1 MSPRALILGVVFLSV
16 VLLLLGLAAWTL
28 SDEARHERRLRARV
42 KMLAGSVVDDEPSI
56 SLLRQSYLQQL
67 SSWERWF
74 EFFGPLQPLRALL
87 EQAGMPRPAYQLLLL
102 MLVLGLGAGLLTW
115 LAFELPAVAIP
126 PSVVLAASLPL
137 VLLKVRKQ
145 KRMQQVEQ
153 ELPDVLSMLARSLR
167 AGLPLA
173 QALKIVADDMD
184 GVVPKEFGVV
194 YTDLNYG
201 GEIRAALDGLSERV
215 PSPTIATLNT
225 AIMIQRET
233 GGNLAHVVDQ
243 LEHLARQR
251 FRFQRQ
257 LRTLTASNRVSAWIV
272 GLMPF
277 GLAAALELMSPGY
290 ITDLYDTDLGRQ
302 LIYAALGL
310 EVLGALVLWRL
321 VKVEI

>member
-1 MSPRALILGVVFLSV
+1 MSPRALILLAVFLSV
-16 VLLLLGLAAWTL
+16 ALLLLGLAAWTL
-28 SDEARHERRLRARV
+28 SEEARHQRRLRARV
-42 KMLAGSVVDDEPSI
+42 KTLAGDELMDEPTV
-56 SLLRQSYLQQL
+56 SLLRRSYLQGL
-67 SSWERWF
+67 SPWERRL
-74 EFFGPLQPLRALL
+74 EFFGPLQPLRKLL
-87 EQAGMPRPAYQLLLL
+87 DQAGMQRPTYQLLLL
-102 MLVLGLGAGLLTW
+102 MLALGLGAAF
-115 LAFELPAVAIP
+115 LAWQVFELPIAVP
-126 PSVVLAASLPL
+126 PSAALVASLPL
-137 VLLKVRKQ
+137 LLLLARKQ

-184 GVVPKEFGVV
+184 GVVPAEFGIV

-201 GEIRAALDGLSERV
+201 GELRAALDGLSERV
-215 PSPTIATLNT
+215 PSATIATLNT

-257 LRTLTASNRVSAWIV
+257 LKVLTASNRGAAWIV
-272 GLMPF
+272 GSMPF
-277 GLAAALELMSPGY
+277 ALAAVLELISPGY
-290 ITDLYDTDLGRQ
+290 ITDFFDTEIGRL
-302 LIYAALGL
+302 LIYTALGL
-310 EVLGALVLWRL
+310 ITIGAFVLWRL